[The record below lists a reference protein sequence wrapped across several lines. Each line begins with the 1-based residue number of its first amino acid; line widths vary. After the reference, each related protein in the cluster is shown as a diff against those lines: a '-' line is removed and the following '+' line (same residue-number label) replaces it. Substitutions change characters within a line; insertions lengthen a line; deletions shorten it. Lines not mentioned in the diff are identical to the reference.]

1 MFGLAALFAASA
13 VAADPYDRRANMDP
27 RANPDLRD
35 VFNAVESIAVLVSNF
50 EHVANAPVHISDPN
64 AGPRTVA
71 AHQAMVRVTAGATT
85 GATIAAMS
93 ARDKNAL
100 ITGAIIGGI
109 AGFIYDR
116 AMYSAEQQR
125 QYAPLPAACPAPV
138 QP

>member
-1 MFGLAALFAASA
+1 
-13 VAADPYDRRANMDP
+13 MDP
-27 RANPDLRD
+27 RSNPDLRQ

-50 EHVANAPVHISDPN
+50 EHVANAPMPLTDPN
-64 AGPRTVA
+64 AGPRTMA
-71 AHQAMVRVTAGATT
+71 ARQAMVRVTAGATT

-100 ITGAIIGGI
+100 VTGAIIGGI

-116 AMYSAEQQR
+116 AMYSAAQQR
-125 QYAPLPAACPAPV
+125 QYAPPPPACPVPV